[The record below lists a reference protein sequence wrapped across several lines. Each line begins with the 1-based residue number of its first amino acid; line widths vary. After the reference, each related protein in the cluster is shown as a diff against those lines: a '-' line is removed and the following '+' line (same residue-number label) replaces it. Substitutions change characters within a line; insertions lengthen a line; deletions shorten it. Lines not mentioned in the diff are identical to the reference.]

1 MSRHRLKGRRRDRR
15 FLVKRECWIY
25 LISFLIGCII
35 INVLGS
41 GTWEKYSILNRYSLN
56 MISFESILYDTYFV
70 QIVILRLKTAVGLW
84 IAAKLVPKKLVVV
97 VFASVISAMLGA
109 IASMAM
115 LANGLWGSLFFV
127 CAVLPHGL
135 FYATAFILWSNR
147 SQTYSVGIEKSE
159 NWIAIVIIFI
169 IILIGCICEAY
180 VSPFFIE
187 KLIKS

>member
-1 MSRHRLKGRRRDRR
+1 MRNKKNTRCISGLFIMSRHRLKGRRRDRR

-41 GTWEKYSILNRYSLN
+41 GTWENYSILNRYSLN

-115 LANGLWGSLFFV
+115 LANGLWGV
-127 CAVLPHGL
+127 CFLSVLYCRMVCFMP
-135 FYATAFILWSNR
+135 
-147 SQTYSVGIEKSE
+147 
-159 NWIAIVIIFI
+159 
-169 IILIGCICEAY
+169 
-180 VSPFFIE
+180 
-187 KLIKS
+187 